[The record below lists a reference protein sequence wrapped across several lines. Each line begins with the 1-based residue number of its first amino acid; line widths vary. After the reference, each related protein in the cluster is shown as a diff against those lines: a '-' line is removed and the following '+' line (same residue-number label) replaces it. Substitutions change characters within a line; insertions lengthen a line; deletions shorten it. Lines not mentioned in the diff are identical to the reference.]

1 MNTLTESAGGP
12 LQPFVESD
20 FSAAGLMP
28 GCGNMNYVA
37 DGGCTGGS
45 VRLCFDPSL
54 DGRRSM
60 MLCEQFGLPT
70 EAEYGLVDGSR
81 ENVDLVASKQPPKE
95 TKKGVGRMDTVT
107 DTQPVVTRP
116 GTSCFIT
123 YPLLT
128 SDCCSPS
135 ERPPRLV
142 PSALPRKT
150 SVPQKLNNTSDPSEH
165 KTVRNSK
172 TNAAPTPLGASQKL
186 ASQAVADSK
195 SRGVASS
202 SAPTVTTSVGSH
214 SGVLQGKRV
223 RRQRTHFT
231 TQQLHELET
240 TFMRN
245 RYPDMNLREEL
256 AAWTDLTEGRV
267 RVWFKNRRAKWR
279 KRERHLEALRGS
291 FGHPFAPLL
300 LGGSGPMSL
309 SLASTMAPQH
319 SLLSPQ
325 HLPQPPMFCS
335 PSPPEYL
342 FKSPFSRDLATDR
355 SSQMRGPEP
364 LLPHTCPIA
373 EAPGYI
379 AYMPGGGLLP
389 RPEPFAVQP
398 LETGPLGPP
407 PHISAPS
414 SSSLTTVTATTAS
427 AAAATPRLSPSSDI
441 LLPADPSRRE
451 SEASRYFGGAVLS
464 PPFSLRLGFSSAAQA
479 PTTVNADYTRSDLST
494 AAAVAMAAWQ
504 SVGRQGHS
512 EPISAFGQ
520 FPWGLP
526 VQTLDSNNNNNSS
539 GNSITLPPP
548 TSHLSF
554 DFSAFKTDPV
564 EGSISGASSFSGK
577 AIEKLEERFD
587 FTKPPLPIT
596 DVAREPHSSFCG
608 LPTAAT
614 NELMS
619 SSNAYL
625 SVSKIDPDHLSLIQR
640 NYNLTEDETC
650 LKSRDFARSSID
662 PAQSSS
668 LLQFSESDQDRGCAP
683 WTSLNFVQKVDS
695 SDNGARMIKRSQ
707 SSGEEDSQS
716 IHGDCTKPDCDLL
729 METVGMHFR
738 EFHRIPQQPH
748 SSPLRIA
755 TPALTAAPST
765 VPLRSSPPF
774 YDLRLKDTLIDNAGE
789 AYFTNPGKLE
799 PTGEEDFEEEE
810 EEEGEDEDED
820 DEEDE
825 AEEDD
830 EEEEDRV
837 LISANQNC

>member
-1 MNTLTESAGGP
+1 MNTLTESAGGS

-70 EAEYGLVDGSR
+70 EAEYGLADGSRDGSR

-95 TKKGVGRMDTVT
+95 TKKEVGRMDTVI
-107 DTQPVVTRP
+107 DTQTVVTRP

-150 SVPQKLNNTSDPSEH
+150 SVPQKLNNTSDSSEH

-172 TNAAPTPLGASQKL
+172 TNAAPAPLGASQKL

-195 SRGVASS
+195 SRGVTSS
-202 SAPTVTTSVGSH
+202 SAP
-214 SGVLQGKRV
+214 GVLQGKRV

-414 SSSLTTVTATTAS
+414 SSSLTTVAATTAS

-464 PPFSLRLGFSSAAQA
+464 PPFSLRLGFSAAAQA

-504 SVGRQGHS
+504 SVGRQGH
-512 EPISAFGQ
+512 
-520 FPWGLP
+520 
-526 VQTLDSNNNNNSS
+526 T
-539 GNSITLPPP
+539 
-548 TSHLSF
+548 
-554 DFSAFKTDPV
+554 FKADPV
-564 EGSISGASSFSGK
+564 EGSIAGASSFSGK

-625 SVSKIDPDHLSLIQR
+625 SASKIDPDHLSLIQR

-662 PAQSSS
+662 PAESSS

-683 WTSLNFVQKVDS
+683 WTSLNFVQKVES
-695 SDNGARMIKRSQ
+695 SDNGTRMIKRSQ

-738 EFHRIPQQPH
+738 EFHRVPQQPH

-774 YDLRLKDTLIDNAGE
+774 YDLRLKDTLIDNAGG

-799 PTGEEDFEEEE
+799 PT
-810 EEEGEDEDED
+810 
-820 DEEDE
+820 
-825 AEEDD
+825 
-830 EEEEDRV
+830 V

>member
-1 MNTLTESAGGP
+1 MNTLTESAGGS

-70 EAEYGLVDGSR
+70 EAEYGLADGSR

-95 TKKGVGRMDTVT
+95 TKKGVGRMDTVI

-116 GTSCFIT
+116 GASCFIT

-150 SVPQKLNNTSDPSEH
+150 SVPQKLNNASDPGEH

-172 TNAAPTPLGASQKL
+172 TNAAPAPLGASQKL

-202 SAPTVTTSVGSH
+202 SAPTGTTSVGSH

-389 RPEPFAVQP
+389 RPEP
-398 LETGPLGPP
+398 
-407 PHISAPS
+407 
-414 SSSLTTVTATTAS
+414 
-427 AAAATPRLSPSSDI
+427 
-441 LLPADPSRRE
+441 
-451 SEASRYFGGAVLS
+451 
-464 PPFSLRLGFSSAAQA
+464 LRLGFSTAAQA
-479 PTTVNADYTRSDLST
+479 PTTVNAEYTRSDLSA

-504 SVGRQGHS
+504 SVGRQGH
-512 EPISAFGQ
+512 
-520 FPWGLP
+520 
-526 VQTLDSNNNNNSS
+526 T
-539 GNSITLPPP
+539 
-548 TSHLSF
+548 
-554 DFSAFKTDPV
+554 FKTDPV
-564 EGSISGASSFSGK
+564 EGSMSGASSFSGK

-596 DVAREPHSSFCG
+596 DAAREPNSSFCG

-614 NELMS
+614 NGLMS

-625 SVSKIDPDHLSLIQR
+625 SGSKIDPDHLSLIQR

-662 PAQSSS
+662 PAESSS

-695 SDNGARMIKRSQ
+695 SDKGARMIKRSQ

-716 IHGDCTKPDCDLL
+716 IHGDCTKSDCDLL

-738 EFHRIPQQPH
+738 EFHRVPQQPH
-748 SSPLRIA
+748 SSPSRIA
-755 TPALTAAPST
+755 IPALTAAPST

-774 YDLRLKDTLIDNAGE
+774 YDLRLKDTLIDNAGG
-789 AYFTNPGKLE
+789 AYFTNSGKLE
-799 PTGEEDFEEEE
+799 PTG
-810 EEEGEDEDED
+810 
-820 DEEDE
+820 
-825 AEEDD
+825 
-830 EEEEDRV
+830 
-837 LISANQNC
+837 C